1 MFGLWMLLII
11 CIVTA
16 FGFLY
21 ASGMLKTGVPAGRKG
36 NVNVKM
42 PDVSGLKKYVL
53 PLAVFIIA
61 GILLG
66 GSFYSVS
73 EDQQAVVTTF
83 GAVTRTDSAG
93 VHFKL
98 PLVQHVT
105 KVDVT
110 THGAS
115 IGYVIE
121 NSNQGWGEKEN
132 PQMITSDF
140 NLIDVDFYI
149 EYKVNDPVAYLY
161 NSENPELILNN
172 EAMSSIRGIIS
183 DYKVDDVMTTAKSEI
198 QQKIKDS
205 MIEKL
210 DERKIGLQIVNVMIQ
225 DVEPPTNEVMS
236 AFKSVETAKQGAD
249 TAVNNA
255 NRYRNEQI
263 PGAEAEADK
272 IIQAAEAAKASR
284 IAEAE
289 GQVSRFNKMYEE
301 YQKYP
306 LITKKRLFY
315 EAMEDLLPDLDVVVT
330 DGNTQSILPLGALY
344 AGTAAPEGG
353 N

>member
-1 MFGLWMLLII
+1 MVFLSILTFFVILIGIGLLI
-11 CIVTA
+11 VQ
-16 FGFLY
+16 Y
-21 ASGMLKTGVPAGRKG
+21 AREPEKMKSLTGKYKKYVVPAG
-36 NVNVKM
+36 
-42 PDVSGLKKYVL
+42 VL
-53 PLAVFIIA
+53 VLVL
-61 GILLG
+61 ILFS

-83 GAVTRTDSAG
+83 GKVVRTDSAG

-98 PLVQHVT
+98 PLVQQVT

-121 NSNQGWGEKEN
+121 NSNQNWGNKEN
-132 PQMITSDF
+132 PQMITADF
-140 NLIDVDFYI
+140 NLIDVDFYM

-161 NSENPELILNN
+161 HSEDPELILNN

-183 DYKVDDVMTTAKSEI
+183 DYNVDDVMTTAKNEI
-198 QQKIKDS
+198 QQKIRES
-205 MIEKL
+205 LIEKL
-210 DERKIGLQIVNVMIQ
+210 EERNIGIQLVNVMIQ

-249 TAVNNA
+249 TAINNA
-255 NRYRNEQI
+255 NRYKNEQL
-263 PGAEAEADK
+263 PKAEAEADK
-272 IIQAAEAAKASR
+272 ITQAAEANKASR

-315 EAMEDLLPDLDVVVT
+315 ETMEDLLPELEVIIT
-330 DGNTQSILPLGALY
+330 DGNTQNILPIGSLVGNM
-344 AGTAAPEGG
+344 TEGG

>member
-1 MFGLWMLLII
+1 MGVLIFMLVML
-11 CIVTA
+11 VV
-16 FGFLY
+16 FSLLY
-21 ASGMLKTGVPAGRKG
+21 LLYSKLTKDPSSMKQAGAVFRKYMVPGGIA
-36 NVNVKM
+36 
-42 PDVSGLKKYVL
+42 
-53 PLAVFIIA
+53 LAVL
-61 GILLG
+61 ILLS

-83 GAVTRTDSAG
+83 GKVVRTDSAG

-98 PLVQHVT
+98 PLIQRVT

-121 NSNQGWGEKEN
+121 NSNQNWGNKEN
-132 PQMITSDF
+132 PQMITADF
-140 NLIDVDFYI
+140 NLIDVDFYM

-183 DYKVDDVMTTAKSEI
+183 DYNVDDVMTTAKSEI
-198 QQKIKDS
+198 QQKIRES
-205 MIEKL
+205 LIEKL
-210 DERKIGLQIVNVMIQ
+210 DERQIGIQLVNVMIQ

-249 TAVNNA
+249 TAINNA
-255 NRYRNEQI
+255 NRYKNEQL
-263 PGAEAEADK
+263 PKAEAEADK
-272 IIQAAEAAKASR
+272 IKQAAEANKASR

-315 EAMEDLLPDLDVVVT
+315 ETMEDVRPDLEVVIT
-330 DGNTQSILPLGALY
+330 DGNTQNILAIGSLTGGL
-344 AGTAAPEGG
+344 TEGG

>member
-1 MFGLWMLLII
+1 MTFLVFLLFAMLAMGLVSLVMRYIQKPGSKPNPVDLSRYKK
-11 CIVTA
+11 
-16 FGFLY
+16 Y
-21 ASGMLKTGVPAGRKG
+21 AVPA
-36 NVNVKM
+36 VIAFILVIL
-42 PDVSGLKKYVL
+42 VS
-53 PLAVFIIA
+53 
-61 GILLG
+61 

-83 GAVTRTDSAG
+83 GRVTRTDSAG

-98 PLVQHVT
+98 PLIQHVT

-121 NSNQGWGEKEN
+121 NSNQDWGNKEN

-183 DYKVDDVMTTAKSEI
+183 DYKVDDVMTTAKNEI
-198 QQKIKDS
+198 QQKIRES
-205 MIEKL
+205 MVEKL
-210 DERKIGLQIVNVMIQ
+210 DARQIGLQLVNVMIQ

-249 TAVNNA
+249 TAINNA
-255 NRYRNEQI
+255 NRYKNEQL
-263 PGAEAEADK
+263 PKAEAEADK
-272 IIQAAEAAKASR
+272 ITQAAEASKASR

-315 EAMEDLLPDLDVVVT
+315 ETMEDILPELEVIIT
-330 DGNTQSILPLGALY
+330 DGNTQNILPIGSLVPQA
-344 AGTAAPEGG
+344 TEGG

>member
-1 MFGLWMLLII
+1 MFGIFLILII
-11 CIVTA
+11 CIVFA
-16 FGFLY
+16 AGLMY
-21 ASGMLKTGVPAGRKG
+21 AARMSKG
-36 NVNVKM
+36 GGKAAM
-42 PDVSGLKKYVL
+42 PDLSGLKKYAL
-53 PLAVFIIA
+53 PLCLVILA
-61 GILLG
+61 GILLS

-83 GAVTRTDSAG
+83 GAVTRTDTAG

-98 PLVQHVT
+98 PLIQNVQ

-115 IGYVIE
+115 IGYAIE
-121 NSNQGWGEKEN
+121 NSNQEWGEKEN
-132 PQMITSDF
+132 PQMITADF

-161 NSENPELILNN
+161 NSEDPEAILNN
-172 EAMSSIRGIIS
+172 VAMTSIRGIIS

-198 QQKIKDS
+198 QQKIRDS
-205 MIEKL
+205 VSEKL
-210 DERKIGLQIVNVMIQ
+210 ETRNIGLQLVNVMIQ

-315 EAMEDLLPDLDVVVT
+315 ETMEDVLPDLEVIVT

-344 AGTAAPEGG
+344 SGMSTAEGG

>member
-1 MFGLWMLLII
+1 MTFLSIILFVLLII
-11 CIVTA
+11 AAVMILVRYSKNPEAFRMASQKYQKFILPAIGVILVIV
-16 FGFLY
+16 LI
-21 ASGMLKTGVPAGRKG
+21 S
-36 NVNVKM
+36 
-42 PDVSGLKKYVL
+42 
-53 PLAVFIIA
+53 
-61 GILLG
+61 

-83 GAVTRTDSAG
+83 GKVVRTDTAG

-98 PLVQHVT
+98 PLIQKAH

-115 IGYVIE
+115 IGYEIA
-121 NSNQGWGEKEN
+121 NSNQEWGYKEN

-161 NSENPELILNN
+161 NSEDPEIILNN

-183 DYKVDDVMTTAKSEI
+183 DYKVDDVMTTAKGEI

-205 MIEKL
+205 LMEKL
-210 DERKIGLQIVNVMIQ
+210 SERNIGIQLVNVMIQ
-225 DVEPPTNEVMS
+225 DVEPPTSEVMG

-249 TAVNNA
+249 TAINNA
-255 NRYRNEQI
+255 NRYKNEQL
-263 PGAEAEADK
+263 PHAEAEADK
-272 IIQAAEAAKASR
+272 IIQAAEAGKAAR

-289 GQVSRFNKMYEE
+289 GQVARFNKMYDE

-315 EAMEDLLPDLDVVVT
+315 ETMEDVLPDLEVVIT
-330 DGNTQSILPLGALY
+330 DGNTQNILPIGSLVG
-344 AGTAAPEGG
+344 GMQEGG

>member
-1 MFGLWMLLII
+1 MGVLIFMLVML
-11 CIVTA
+11 VV
-16 FGFLY
+16 FSLLY
-21 ASGMLKTGVPAGRKG
+21 LLYSKLTKDPNGMKQVGAVFRKYMVPGGIA
-36 NVNVKM
+36 
-42 PDVSGLKKYVL
+42 
-53 PLAVFIIA
+53 LAVL
-61 GILLG
+61 ILLS

-83 GAVTRTDSAG
+83 GKVVRTDSAG

-98 PLVQHVT
+98 PLIQRVT

-121 NSNQGWGEKEN
+121 NSNQNWGNKEN
-132 PQMITSDF
+132 PQMITADF
-140 NLIDVDFYI
+140 NLIDVDFYM

-183 DYKVDDVMTTAKSEI
+183 DYNVDDVMTTAKSEI
-198 QQKIKDS
+198 QQKIRES
-205 MIEKL
+205 LIEKL
-210 DERKIGLQIVNVMIQ
+210 DERQIGIQLVNVMIQ

-249 TAVNNA
+249 TAINNA
-255 NRYRNEQI
+255 NRYKNEQL
-263 PGAEAEADK
+263 PKAEAEADK
-272 IIQAAEAAKASR
+272 IKQAAEANKASR

-315 EAMEDLLPDLDVVVT
+315 ETMEDVLPDLEVVIT
-330 DGNTQSILPLGALY
+330 DGNTQNILPIGSLTGGL
-344 AGTAAPEGG
+344 TEGG

>member
-1 MFGLWMLLII
+1 MSFFLVMVCFILLIGAGSMI
-11 CIVTA
+11 IQRLMK
-16 FGFLY
+16 GE
-21 ASGMLKTGVPAGRKG
+21 KTGTPKLEVNLKPAQLIPAAA
-36 NVNVKM
+36 VIV
-42 PDVSGLKKYVL
+42 VVI
-53 PLAVFIIA
+53 LA
-61 GILLG
+61 G

-83 GAVTRTDSAG
+83 GKVVRTDTAG

-98 PLVQHVT
+98 PLIQHVQ

-115 IGYVIE
+115 IGYIIE
-121 NSNQGWGEKEN
+121 NSDQEWGNNES
-132 PQMITSDF
+132 PQMITADF

-161 NSENPELILNN
+161 NSEDPEEILNN

-183 DYKVDDVMTTAKSEI
+183 DYKVDDVMTIAKGEI

-205 MIEKL
+205 LMTKL
-210 DERKIGLQIVNVMIQ
+210 EQRQIGLQLINVMIQ

-272 IIQAAEAAKASR
+272 IIQAAEATKAAR

-301 YQKYP
+301 YQNYP
-306 LITKKRLFY
+306 LITKKRLFF
-315 EAMEDLLPDLDVVVT
+315 ETMEDLLPDLEVIVT
-330 DGNTQSILPLGALY
+330 DGNTQSILPIGSLY
-344 AGTAAPEGG
+344 AGMATAEGG

>member
-1 MFGLWMLLII
+1 MVFLSILTFFVILIGIGLLI
-11 CIVTA
+11 VQ
-16 FGFLY
+16 Y
-21 ASGMLKTGVPAGRKG
+21 AREPEKMKSLTGKYKKYVVPAG
-36 NVNVKM
+36 
-42 PDVSGLKKYVL
+42 VL
-53 PLAVFIIA
+53 VLVL
-61 GILLG
+61 ILFS

-83 GAVTRTDSAG
+83 GKVVRTDSAG

-98 PLVQHVT
+98 PLVQQVT

-121 NSNQGWGEKEN
+121 NSNQNWGNKEN
-132 PQMITSDF
+132 PQMITADF
-140 NLIDVDFYI
+140 NLIDVDFYM

-183 DYKVDDVMTTAKSEI
+183 DYNVDDVMTTAKSEI
-198 QQKIKDS
+198 QQKIRES
-205 MIEKL
+205 LIEKL
-210 DERKIGLQIVNVMIQ
+210 DERQIGIQLVNVMIQ

-249 TAVNNA
+249 TAINNA
-255 NRYRNEQI
+255 NRYKNEQL
-263 PGAEAEADK
+263 PKAEAEADK
-272 IIQAAEAAKASR
+272 IKQAAEANKASR

-315 EAMEDLLPDLDVVVT
+315 ETMEDVLPDLEVVIT
-330 DGNTQSILPLGALY
+330 DGNTQNILPIGSLTGGL
-344 AGTAAPEGG
+344 TEGG

>member
-1 MFGLWMLLII
+1 MTFLSIILFVLLII
-11 CIVTA
+11 AAVMILIRYSKNPEAFRMASQKYQKFILPAIGVILVIV
-16 FGFLY
+16 LI
-21 ASGMLKTGVPAGRKG
+21 S
-36 NVNVKM
+36 
-42 PDVSGLKKYVL
+42 
-53 PLAVFIIA
+53 
-61 GILLG
+61 

-83 GAVTRTDSAG
+83 GKVVRTDTAG

-98 PLVQHVT
+98 PLIQKAH

-115 IGYVIE
+115 IGYEIA
-121 NSNQGWGEKEN
+121 NSNQEWGYKEN

-161 NSENPELILNN
+161 NSEDPEIILNN

-183 DYKVDDVMTTAKSEI
+183 DYKVDDVMTTAKGEI

-205 MIEKL
+205 LIEKL
-210 DERKIGLQIVNVMIQ
+210 SERNIGIQLVNVMIQ
-225 DVEPPTNEVMS
+225 DVEPPTSEVMG

-249 TAVNNA
+249 TAINNA
-255 NRYRNEQI
+255 NRYKNEQL
-263 PGAEAEADK
+263 PHAEAEADK
-272 IIQAAEAAKASR
+272 IIQAAEAGKAAR

-289 GQVSRFNKMYEE
+289 GQVARFNKMYDE

-315 EAMEDLLPDLDVVVT
+315 ETMEDVLPDLEVVIT
-330 DGNTQSILPLGALY
+330 DGNTQNILPIGSLVG
-344 AGTAAPEGG
+344 GMQEGG

>member
-1 MFGLWMLLII
+1 MTFLSIILFVLLII
-11 CIVTA
+11 AAVMILVRYSKNPEAFRMASQKYQKFILPAIGVILVIV
-16 FGFLY
+16 LI
-21 ASGMLKTGVPAGRKG
+21 S
-36 NVNVKM
+36 
-42 PDVSGLKKYVL
+42 
-53 PLAVFIIA
+53 
-61 GILLG
+61 

-83 GAVTRTDSAG
+83 GKVVRTDTAG

-98 PLVQHVT
+98 PLIQKAH

-115 IGYVIE
+115 IGYEIA
-121 NSNQGWGEKEN
+121 NSNQEWGYKEN

-161 NSENPELILNN
+161 NSEDPEIILNN

-183 DYKVDDVMTTAKSEI
+183 DYKVDDVMTTAKGEI

-205 MIEKL
+205 LIEKL
-210 DERKIGLQIVNVMIQ
+210 SERNIGIQLVNVMIQ
-225 DVEPPTNEVMS
+225 DVEPPTSEVMG

-249 TAVNNA
+249 TAINNA
-255 NRYRNEQI
+255 NRYKNEQL
-263 PGAEAEADK
+263 PHAEAEADK
-272 IIQAAEAAKASR
+272 IIQAAEAGKAAR

-289 GQVSRFNKMYEE
+289 GQVARFNKMYDE

-315 EAMEDLLPDLDVVVT
+315 ETMEDVLPELEVVIT
-330 DGNTQSILPLGALY
+330 DGNTQNILPIGSLVG
-344 AGTAAPEGG
+344 GMQEGG

>member
-1 MFGLWMLLII
+1 MVFLSILTFFVILIGIGLLI
-11 CIVTA
+11 VQ
-16 FGFLY
+16 Y
-21 ASGMLKTGVPAGRKG
+21 AREPEKMKSLTGKYKKYVVPAG
-36 NVNVKM
+36 
-42 PDVSGLKKYVL
+42 VL
-53 PLAVFIIA
+53 FLVL
-61 GILLG
+61 ILFS

-83 GAVTRTDSAG
+83 GKVVRTDSAG

-98 PLVQHVT
+98 PIVQQVT

-121 NSNQGWGEKEN
+121 NSNQNWGNKEN
-132 PQMITSDF
+132 PQMITADF
-140 NLIDVDFYI
+140 NLIDVDFYM

-161 NSENPELILNN
+161 HSEDPELILNN

-183 DYKVDDVMTTAKSEI
+183 DYNVDDVMTTAKNEI
-198 QQKIKDS
+198 QQKIRES
-205 MIEKL
+205 LIEKL
-210 DERKIGLQIVNVMIQ
+210 EERNIGIQLVNVMIQ

-249 TAVNNA
+249 TAINNA
-255 NRYRNEQI
+255 NRYKNEQL
-263 PGAEAEADK
+263 PKAEAEADK
-272 IIQAAEAAKASR
+272 ITQAAEANKASR

-315 EAMEDLLPDLDVVVT
+315 ETMEDLLPELEVIIT
-330 DGNTQSILPLGALY
+330 DGNTQNILPIGSLVGNM
-344 AGTAAPEGG
+344 TEGG

>member
-1 MFGLWMLLII
+1 MGMVFLSILTFFVILIGIGLLI
-11 CIVTA
+11 VQ
-16 FGFLY
+16 Y
-21 ASGMLKTGVPAGRKG
+21 AREPEKMKSLTGKYKKYVVPAG
-36 NVNVKM
+36 
-42 PDVSGLKKYVL
+42 VL
-53 PLAVFIIA
+53 VLVL
-61 GILLG
+61 ILFS

-83 GAVTRTDSAG
+83 GKVVRTDSAG

-98 PLVQHVT
+98 PLVQQVT

-121 NSNQGWGEKEN
+121 NSNQNWGNKEN
-132 PQMITSDF
+132 PQMITADF
-140 NLIDVDFYI
+140 NLIDVDFYM

-161 NSENPELILNN
+161 HSEDPELILNN

-183 DYKVDDVMTTAKSEI
+183 DYNVDDVMTTAKNEI
-198 QQKIKDS
+198 QQKIRES
-205 MIEKL
+205 LIEKL
-210 DERKIGLQIVNVMIQ
+210 EERNIGIQLVNVMIQ

-249 TAVNNA
+249 TAINNA
-255 NRYRNEQI
+255 NRYKNEQL
-263 PGAEAEADK
+263 PKAEAEADK
-272 IIQAAEAAKASR
+272 ITQAAEANKASR

-315 EAMEDLLPDLDVVVT
+315 ETMEDLLPELEVIIT
-330 DGNTQSILPLGALY
+330 DGNTQNILPIGSLVGNM
-344 AGTAAPEGG
+344 TEGG

>member
-1 MFGLWMLLII
+1 MVFLSILTFFVILIGIGLLI
-11 CIVTA
+11 VQ
-16 FGFLY
+16 Y
-21 ASGMLKTGVPAGRKG
+21 AREPEKMKSLTGKYKKYVVPAG
-36 NVNVKM
+36 
-42 PDVSGLKKYVL
+42 VL
-53 PLAVFIIA
+53 FLVL
-61 GILLG
+61 ILFS

-83 GAVTRTDSAG
+83 GKVVRTDSAG

-98 PLVQHVT
+98 PLVQQVT

-121 NSNQGWGEKEN
+121 NSNQNWGNKEN
-132 PQMITSDF
+132 PQMITADF
-140 NLIDVDFYI
+140 NLIDVDFYM

-161 NSENPELILNN
+161 HSEDPELILNN

-183 DYKVDDVMTTAKSEI
+183 DYNVDDVMTTAKNEI
-198 QQKIKDS
+198 QQKIRES
-205 MIEKL
+205 LSEKL
-210 DERKIGLQIVNVMIQ
+210 EERNIGIQLVNVMIQ

-249 TAVNNA
+249 TAINNA
-255 NRYRNEQI
+255 NRYKNEQL
-263 PGAEAEADK
+263 PKAEAEADK
-272 IIQAAEAAKASR
+272 ITQAAEANKASR

-315 EAMEDLLPDLDVVVT
+315 ETMEDLLPELEVIIT
-330 DGNTQSILPLGALY
+330 DGNTQNILPIGSLVGNM
-344 AGTAAPEGG
+344 TEGG